1 MNALQYPNV
10 KLLFISS
17 VFYKDFVGD
26 SRFQYEFFK
35 RKLNYYYYYFTI
47 ERKLLSWLIQ
57 LYAHNLSLS
66 SYYLANTQIG
76 YLSWRKKK
84 NLISP
89 AVLATPPP
97 PSSVASGDL
106 FLHHFPILCL
116 TFCREWWV
124 RNYTKL

>member
-76 YLSWRKKK
+76 YLS
-84 NLISP
+84 
-89 AVLATPPP
+89 
-97 PSSVASGDL
+97 
-106 FLHHFPILCL
+106 
-116 TFCREWWV
+116 
-124 RNYTKL
+124 